1 MPVSKRMLQLLYCK
15 IFLLMLSVVISTSSY
30 AQQTVSGK
38 VVDSASSLGIPSVN
52 VTVKGTTRGTT
63 TDASGI
69 YRIAASQGDVLVF
82 SSVGFSP
89 IEVTVGNSPA
99 ISTVVLASKNSQ
111 LNEVIVIGYG
121 QRQKKDVT
129 GAVSQVGAK
138 EIEKSTA
145 VSPELALQGRAAGV
159 FVGSQGGD
167 PQARTTIRIR
177 GVNTFQNAEPL
188 YVIDGVPIYEGGSGI
203 TSGAIGDIRSPI
215 NIFSMINAQ
224 DIESISVLKDASAAA
239 IYGVRASNGVVLI
252 TTKKGKSGRPKVEA
266 SATFGVQNIPKT
278 YSVLNTQQYFD
289 LVREAYNANPDAN
302 TSFEQKFGPRYDAS
316 DPLYAGNNQ
325 FYDWQTEL
333 LNKNAKIQDYSVRV
347 SGGSE
352 ATTYYVSAGYAS
364 QQSPLKS
371 NNLKRYT
378 IAANIDSRISKV
390 LSAGITMRLVQQ
402 NALVNTQADLETMAA
417 TIPFQPIYD
426 PNDPTGFNAAS
437 AGSFEP
443 NPDYDPSK
451 LDAGPSQNFVGGSAT
466 KLWGDQ
472 TRFNAFAF
480 QALNSNEY
488 DLMRAIGNAY
498 VQIEPIKGLRLKG
511 SLGGDWYMNLRR
523 QWEDLLQGWRFSE
536 TPGNPYANQ
545 NGEAKGSYGER
556 RGTTYTLNKELTL
569 NYNHTFNKDHNI
581 DVVLSASD
589 QYGRWTVSD
598 LSGRVNYTELQYRSI
613 SNQPPYTQGFAGILQ
628 EDDLIGYMGRLSYKF
643 RDKYYFD
650 ATLRQDGSS
659 KLAPGHK
666 WDNFPSFAAAW
677 RISSEKFFP
686 QVDFITDLKLRG
698 GWGKLGNV
706 NSAGYYKYLSG
717 VSFTAD
723 YPLGSGDGNGVGTQQ
738 QAARLPD
745 YANTELTWEKLKTVN
760 VGLDAMLFN
769 NRVSFTAE
777 YYSKTTYDIIQSVQL
792 PPNTGIQN
800 AADLNIAD
808 VKNTGV
814 EFQIGYNNKIG
825 PVDFNISGNLT
836 TVKNRVTKLNE
847 GTPVGGNG
855 DRVEEGYSMF
865 YLWGYKVGGVF
876 QNQAE
881 IDAWRAAHADA
892 NLNQSLGDPTTG
904 YQYQPGDMYFQDV
917 NSNPVNS
924 KERPVATPDSIV
936 NDNDRTYLGKTIP
949 GFYYGFNIGANAYN
963 FDISLFFQGVGD
975 VQKYNYVRAGLE
987 NMGGLANQLTSTL
1000 DRWTPSHPSSTTPR
1014 AVYNNPSD
1022 PTRFSSRFVENAGYF
1037 RLKNLQIGY
1046 TIPRATLNKSGFIQ
1060 NVRVYFSG
1068 VNLFTITDWT
1078 GLDPETDSAFPDP
1091 TTGRVPTTRQYL
1103 FGINATF

>member
-1 MPVSKRMLQLLYCK
+1 MPVSKRVLQLACCK
-15 IFLLMLSVVISTSSY
+15 IFLLMLAVIVSTSSF
-30 AQQTVSGK
+30 AQQTVSGR
-38 VVDSASSLGIPSVN
+38 VVDSASTLGVPSVN
-52 VTVKGTTRGTT
+52 ITVKGTKRTT
-63 TDASGI
+63 ATDASGNFT
-69 YRIAASQGDVLVF
+69 IAASQGDVLVC
-82 SSVGFSP
+82 SSVGYSSSEVKVGSP
-89 IEVTVGNSPA
+89 
-99 ISTVVLASKNSQ
+99 STLITIILAARNSQ
-111 LNEVIVIGYG
+111 LNEVVVIGYG

-129 GAVSQVGAK
+129 GAVSQVSARD
-138 EIEKSTA
+138 IEKSTA
-145 VSPELALQGRAAGV
+145 ISPELALQGRAAGV

-177 GVNTFQNAEPL
+177 GVNTFGNAEPL
-188 YVIDGVPIYEGGSGI
+188 YVVDGVPIYEGGSGI
-203 TSGAIGDIRSPI
+203 TGGAIGDIRSPI

-239 IYGVRASNGVVLI
+239 IYGVRASNGVILI
-252 TTKKGKSGRPKVEA
+252 TTKKGKTGRPKVEA
-266 SATFGVQNIPKT
+266 SASFGVQNVPKK

-302 TSFEQKFGPRYDAS
+302 TTFEQKFGPRYDAA
-316 DPLYAGNNQ
+316 DPLYAGNNP

-333 LNKNAKIQDYSVRV
+333 LNKNARLQDYSVRL

-352 ATTYYVSAGYAS
+352 ATTYYLSAGYS
-364 QQSPLKS
+364 TQESPLKS
-371 NNLKRYT
+371 NNLKRYS
-378 IAANIDSRISKV
+378 IAANIDSRISKIFSTG
-390 LSAGITMRLVQQ
+390 LTMRLVQQ
-402 NALVNTQADLETMAA
+402 NALVNTQADMETMAS
-417 TIPFQPIYD
+417 TIPFQPFRD
-426 PNDPTGFNAAS
+426 PNDATGFAAS
-437 AGSFEP
+437 ASGSFVP

-451 LDAGPSQNFVGGSAT
+451 LDAGPVKNFAPGDPT
-466 KLWGDQ
+466 LLWGNQ
-472 TRFNAFAF
+472 TRFNVFAF
-480 QALNSNEY
+480 QSLNSNEY

-523 QWEDLLQGWRFSE
+523 QWENLIDGWRFSQ

-569 NYNHTFNKDHNI
+569 NYNHTFAKEHNI
-581 DVVLSASD
+581 DLVLSASD
-589 QYGRWTVSD
+589 QYARWNVSD

-613 SNQPPYTQGFAGILQ
+613 SNQPPFTQGFAGILT
-628 EDDLIGYMGRLSYKF
+628 EDDLIGYMGRLSYKYS
-643 RDKYYFD
+643 DKYYFD
-650 ATLRQDGSS
+650 VTLRRDGSS
-659 KLAPGHK
+659 RLAPGHK

-677 RISSEKFFP
+677 RISSENFFP
-686 QVDFITDLKLRG
+686 KTNFITDLKLRG

-706 NSAGYYKYLSG
+706 NSAGFYKYLSG

-723 YPLGSGDGNGVGTQQ
+723 YPLGSGNGNGVGTQQ
-738 QAARLPD
+738 QGATLPD
-745 YANTELTWEKLKTVN
+745 YANTELTWEKLKTIN

-777 YYSKTTYDIIQSVQL
+777 YYDKTTYDIIQSVAL

-800 AADLNIAD
+800 NADLNVAT

-814 EFQIGYNNKIG
+814 EFQVGYNNKIG
-825 PVDFNISGNLT
+825 PVDFNVSGNLT
-836 TVKNRVTKLNE
+836 TVRNRVTKLNE
-847 GTPVGGNG
+847 GTPIGGNG

-876 QNQAE
+876 QSQSE

-924 KERPVATPDSIV
+924 KERPRATPDSIV

-949 GFYYGFNIGANAYN
+949 GFFYGFNIGASAYN

-987 NMGGLANQLTSTL
+987 DMGGLANQLSTTL
-1000 DRWTPSHPSSTTPR
+1000 DRWTPTHPSTTMPR
-1014 AVYNNPSD
+1014 AVYNNPSL

-1037 RLKNLQIGY
+1037 RLRNLQVGY
-1046 TIPRATLNKSGFIQ
+1046 TLPKSMLNKSGFIQ

-1068 VNLFTITDWT
+1068 VNLFTITNWT